1 MAPLQPNNA
10 RSRARLAAGSRRASL
25 SPGRTS
31 ITRSA
36 LEMNRFASGIA
47 GKYGFNQDDYI
58 GRLSLVFKH
67 QRELVQHIMG
77 GSRRS
82 DPMTVQW
89 LTRLQLLQAAMPAEP
104 KERSALTATIVLRDE
119 RVRDVTTSKAE
130 RQDAQNRGKP
140 RPDVSGQPSEHAYP
154 ATRAAPTAHESTR
167 APVQAEPVQTGE
179 DAPAA
184 KGTRRKSPGGR
195 KKKAQDAEPPMESAD
210 SAEPAVPAQSA
221 AGAAKRRRKGGKQ
234 IKETDGPGPTAP
246 GSTGKGVIRLKPWT
260 APLHHRLGGQ
270 PLPSVGSLARTTASP
285 AVFPAGRYVIG
296 LQSGEPASLLV
307 RRWPNRNMT
316 AGPITRPAKP
326 GFPNENGTYP
336 AIATGRTGYSD
347 GPASSPVR
355 LNNDH
360 NRGFSVTGQ
369 RQTIRRGVSTAA
381 FVSLAESPGPEPVR
395 LPYKHA
401 VPVSNPVQGHVRSG
415 AVIRR
420 TGAKPNVARTATN
433 PPVGERG
440 LMLSGRQWPDPD
452 GDTAATHRPGRH
464 ADPHRFAL
472 RISRRAAVMAGHL
485 RQAQARGVPASA
497 ELPGWQGRDGGR
509 RAAQPAPGILR
520 KTPADP
526 VSLFPNP
533 VKAMRNNRSTARSS
547 VVNRTVSVRSD
558 RPGSPYTAINVQV
571 ADYDGGTTAGNRT
584 RDNRPADRLF
594 VPIPASDFAN
604 ETWMANWHILTGQPY
619 SPEQLRP
626 VPLLTQRIY
635 KSNSTLATE
644 GAHELYSEKPKSRR
658 QTADSTAGLNKS
670 AKGAV
675 AVERSVSPAGSADI
689 RLPEW
694 TVTAR
699 GTPMTDAGTRGRSPT
714 EMLGR
719 PAGRSGFKPTDVLRR
734 SADAKAHYS
743 ARRLLSGLLAGGA
756 DLRLAKTKPAPTGRE
771 SDRDTAVPADKA
783 GAAVSS
789 SPRSSAADLPLA
801 AASPAASLITQA
813 AGSLEREMTAM
824 LGRVAERNGYKLT
837 RALRRSADETARD
850 QGSRPD
856 MLPDPLAGA
865 DLRMAMSKDTSTD
878 RGRSRRLA
886 GKKDKTG
893 EPELFGTRSAAADIG
908 LALSPPATQS
918 MSSIAGT
925 PERRLAAM
933 LGRIAEWGAI
943 QRTYAMRHMA
953 DRSPAYAIPRMSTDD
968 RRASRT
974 ISPLPTGNPSADRD
988 QLRTGRMRK
997 DGSRPE
1003 YPAAGL
1009 RSGSPAAGSPLQMT
1023 VRMDEPHDDA
1033 GTGRRPLS
1041 VSSLSHGLN
1050 RKIGSLRGPD
1060 RSIKNAGT
1068 RSEAPHLR
1076 PDDLWNDVHT
1086 NSIPEERRLQQ
1097 RTRKPSLSADPTIL
1111 RTGFT
1116 TPPLP
1121 TLSKSEGV
1129 SGKEPLHAAGGM
1141 RPAAR
1146 SLSLLADDRTLMA
1159 NRRGFA
1165 AIRGGPARSPIGG
1178 NADQASREANRSGRV
1193 TAADRR
1199 TSHEGPRPIGSAS
1212 GSGWRLQAETP
1223 SIWLRRKP
1231 GASGGTA
1238 EEPLTAHRRNG
1249 RSAAMAVSRPMT
1261 TLQEAGENAQPLRPK
1276 GIQPAHASSL
1286 VADSPGL
1293 SERQTAGIRFAHK
1306 DKAEPAASRYPGEPP
1321 NRTSAGSP
1329 LSRYA
1334 ASGAEPSAGGARAS
1348 ETAGFAAA
1356 VPTRLAAPG
1365 RLDGP
1370 FRSALSQ
1377 GGTNLTVYR
1386 SFNQFSSRT
1395 NIYRPARLPG
1405 LPGISAVAGR
1415 RTNAAVAAVPGR
1427 QPAPRGPDKL
1437 TIIRSDRLTFRPA
1450 SGAYQTRPVT
1460 NGLGG
1465 PLAGEL
1471 TKRTS
1476 PGAAEQRSGT
1486 GQSPAASGPTGTV
1499 GLRGIGSSGAA
1510 SPLLEP
1516 IRLNRPLPAAAS
1528 QQVPAAAFP
1537 PTGRESAL
1545 ARVAAPLEH
1554 KLETAAAEP
1563 SASSWAEDPA
1573 ELDYRR
1579 TPQTAAPPAAETARE
1594 EAAPA
1599 LDLGELQEMVKK
1611 LPQFDIKKI
1620 ADRVYREIEK
1630 KIRFD
1635 RQTRGL

>member
-36 LEMNRFASGIA
+36 LETNRFASGIA

-119 RVRDVTTSKAE
+119 RVRGVTTPKAE
-130 RQDAQNRGKP
+130 RQDAQNWGKP

-154 ATRAAPTAHESTR
+154 ATRAASTAHESTR
-167 APVQAEPVQTGE
+167 APAQAEPVQTGE

-210 SAEPAVPAQSA
+210 SAEPAVPAQSG

-234 IKETDGPGPTAP
+234 VKETNGPGPAAP
-246 GSTGKGVIRLKPWT
+246 GGTGKGVIRLKPWT
-260 APLHHRLGGQ
+260 VPLHHRLGGQ
-270 PLPSVGSLARTTASP
+270 PLPNVGSLARTTASP
-285 AVFPAGRYVIG
+285 AVFPAGRYGIG

-347 GPASSPVR
+347 GAASTPVR

-360 NRGFSVTGQ
+360 DRGFSVTGQ
-369 RQTIRRGVSTAA
+369 RQRIRRGVSTAA
-381 FVSLAESPGPEPVR
+381 FASLAESPGPEPVR

-401 VPVSNPVQGHVRSG
+401 VPVSNPVQALVRSG

-420 TGAKPNVARTATN
+420 TAAKPNVARTATN
-433 PPVGERG
+433 PPVGGRS
-440 LMLSGRQWPDPD
+440 LMLSGRPWPDTD
-452 GDTAATHRPGRH
+452 GDTAAAHRPGRQ

-485 RQAQARGVPASA
+485 RQALARGVPATA
-497 ELPGWQGRDGGR
+497 ELPDWQGRDGGR

-526 VSLFPNP
+526 VSLAPSP
-533 VKAMRNNRSTARSS
+533 VKAMRNSRSTARSA

-571 ADYDGGTTAGNRT
+571 ADNDDGTTAGNRT

-604 ETWMANWHILTGQPY
+604 ETWKANRHILSGQPY

-626 VPLLTQRIY
+626 VPLFIQRIY

-658 QTADSTAGLNKS
+658 QTADSAAGLNKS

-734 SADAKAHYS
+734 SAD
-743 ARRLLSGLLAGGA
+743 
-756 DLRLAKTKPAPTGRE
+756 
-771 SDRDTAVPADKA
+771 
-783 GAAVSS
+783 
-789 SPRSSAADLPLA
+789 
-801 AASPAASLITQA
+801 
-813 AGSLEREMTAM
+813 
-824 LGRVAERNGYKLT
+824 
-837 RALRRSADETARD
+837 ETAPDR
-850 QGSRPD
+850 GSRPD

-865 DLRMAMSKDTSTD
+865 DLRMATSKVASNDL
-878 RGRSRRLA
+878 GRSRSSA
-886 GKKDKTG
+886 GTKDDAG
-893 EPELFGTRSAAADIG
+893 EAELFGTRSAAADIR
-908 LALSPPATQS
+908 LAVPPPAAAPMLST
-918 MSSIAGT
+918 AGMLQ
-925 PERRLAAM
+925 RRLAAM
-933 LGRIAEWGAI
+933 LGGISERSAF
-943 QRTYAMRHMA
+943 QRTHVMRHLA
-953 DRSPAYAIPRMSTDD
+953 DRSMADPIQRLRTDG

-974 ISPLPTGNPSADRD
+974 IGSLPTGNPAADRD
-988 QLRTGRMRK
+988 QLRTGRMQK

-1003 YPAAGL
+1003 YPAAGH
-1009 RSGSPAAGSPLQMT
+1009 RSGSPTAGSLLQMT

-1033 GTGRRPLS
+1033 GTRRGPLS
-1041 VSSLSHGLN
+1041 VSGLSHGPN
-1050 RKIGSLRGPD
+1050 RKIGSLRAPE
-1060 RSIKNAGT
+1060 RSTRRSGI
-1068 RSEAPHLR
+1068 RSEAPPIR

-1086 NSIPEERRLQQ
+1086 ISSPEERRLQQ
-1097 RTRKPSLSADPTIL
+1097 RPRKPSLSADPTIL
-1111 RTGFT
+1111 RTGSAA
-1116 TPPLP
+1116 PPLS
-1121 TLSKSEGV
+1121 TLSQSEGV
-1129 SGKEPLHAAGGM
+1129 PGKEPLHAAGGM

-1146 SLSLLADDRTLMA
+1146 SLSLLADDRTLLA

-1178 NADQASREANRSGRV
+1178 NADRASREANRSGRV
-1193 TAADRR
+1193 TPADRR
-1199 TSHEGPRPIGSAS
+1199 TSHEGPRPIGFAS

-1238 EEPLTAHRRNG
+1238 EEPLTAHRRSG

-1261 TLQEAGENAQPLRPK
+1261 TLQEAGENAQPLRRK

-1293 SERQTAGIRFAHK
+1293 SERQTAAVRFAHK
-1306 DKAEPAASRYPGEPP
+1306 DKAEPAASRYPGEPT

-1334 ASGAEPSAGGARAS
+1334 PSGAEPSAGGARAS

-1365 RLDGP
+1365 SLDGS
-1370 FRSALSQ
+1370 FRPALSQ

-1415 RTNAAVAAVPGR
+1415 RTNAAVAAVPDR
-1427 QPAPRGPDKL
+1427 QPASRGHDKL

-1450 SGAYQTRPVT
+1450 SGVYQARPVIS
-1460 NGLGG
+1460 GLGG
-1465 PLAGEL
+1465 PLAGGL

-1476 PGAAEQRSGT
+1476 PGAGEQRSGT
-1486 GQSPAASGPTGTV
+1486 GQSPAASGPAVTV
-1499 GLRGIGSSGAA
+1499 GLRGMGSPGGA

-1528 QQVPAAAFP
+1528 QQVPATALP

-1554 KLETAAAEP
+1554 KLEAAAASP
-1563 SASSWAEDPA
+1563 PPASSWAEDPA

-1579 TPQTAAPPAAETARE
+1579 APQTTAPPAAETARE